1 MQVLYFGWVK
11 SKIGIGQEQVSP
23 PDGVE
28 SVGQL
33 IDWLKARGGGYEVA
47 FADAAEIRAA
57 VNHEIAPHDTAIKEG
72 DEVALFP
79 PMTGG

>member
-11 SKIGIGQEQVSP
+11 SKIGIGQEDVTP
-23 PDGVE
+23 PEGVA
-28 SVGQL
+28 SVGEL
-33 IDWLKARGGGYEVA
+33 IDWLKARGGGYEIA
-47 FADAAEIRAA
+47 FAEAAEIRAA
-57 VNHEIAPHDTAIKEG
+57 VNHEIAPHTARIKTG

>member
-11 SKIGIGQEQVSP
+11 SKVGIGQEQVSP

-28 SVGQL
+28 SVGGL

-47 FADAAEIRAA
+47 FADASEIRAA
-57 VNHEIAPHDTAIKEG
+57 VNHEIAPHEALIKEG

>member
-28 SVGQL
+28 SVGEL

-57 VNHEIAPHDTAIKEG
+57 VNHEIAPHEAPIKEG